1 MGVVLAKAVNPFVL
15 NCLTRKHANTQTR
28 KYANTQTRKHA
39 NTQTR
44 KHGEQTI
51 SSRLMD
57 SAGCVRQEVWQ
68 FGVEGCGVGVLC
80 LGVQIAFRGDVWRAG
95 CHGGMPIVSHEA
107 SKMFERHS

>member
-1 MGVVLAKAVNPFVL
+1 MCGAGRELRSIDN
-15 NCLTRKHANTQTR
+15 
-28 KYANTQTRKHA
+28 
-39 NTQTR
+39 
-44 KHGEQTI
+44 GEQTI

-107 SKMFERHS
+107 SNRFLSTFH